1 MSMAATA
8 ATACS
13 VLFCSLFYFI
23 LQCKSNRL
31 RQWFDWLVWVELGE
45 GDSCATLLD
54 VEYFKWIHG
63 KLEGTKH
70 WDSLGQCPLKAVT
83 VRLSRGVRACTCP
96 AAASCDGG
104 GAQWGQL
111 GPFGNGRHCGRLPP
125 SLPAANHLNCLAAAA
140 AVICASGWLKMFD
153 SLSLSFFLALFCTL
167 FFPTALPACLCV
179 FSIISYCALYSLF
192 LSIQCRK

>member
-13 VLFCSLFYFI
+13 VRFCSLFYSI
-23 LQCKSNRL
+23 LRCKSNRF

-63 KLEGTKH
+63 ELEGAKH
-70 WDSLGQCPLKAVT
+70 WWTAVLDSVHWKHTGT

-96 AAASCDGG
+96 ACAASGDADDGNGG

-140 AVICASGWLKMFD
+140 AAVICASMAENVWF
-153 SLSLSFFLALFCTL
+153 SLFLSRSFFTL
-167 FFPTALPACLCV
+167 FFPTALPACVCV
-179 FSIISYCALYSLF
+179 CSPL
-192 LSIQCRK
+192 